1 LIIILDTNVLSAL
14 MLERPDPMVA
24 EWVIAQDDTTLF
36 TTVICQAEI
45 RSGIAMLPEGRR
57 RARLQREADWL
68 FHTEFAGRVLAFDG
82 AAADGYGFVTAAR
95 RRAGRSI
102 SVMDHLIAAI
112 ARSRGAAV
120 ATRNL
125 DDFAAC
131 GLDVI
136 NPWLP

>member
-1 LIIILDTNVLSAL
+1 MGS
-14 MLERPDPMVA
+14 
-24 EWVIAQDDTTLF
+24 
-36 TTVICQAEI
+36 QA
-45 RSGIAMLPEGRR
+45 SPCCPKDA
-57 RARLQREADWL
+57 
-68 FHTEFAGRVLAFDG
+68 
-82 AAADGYGFVTAAR
+82 AAR

-102 SVMDHLIAAI
+102 SVMDHRSAAI